1 MPMVYIGVVDGL
13 VICMA
18 SLVWIYAAR
27 EAGRML
33 NLLVSFSIWAIPP
46 VSLHH
51 PVHQSPE
58 DSLRQARQQI
68 VCYQTNPD
76 NRAWKKKL
84 WDGYELSLG
93 PTPHAADNPEEA
105 CTAAIYNAAGKVV
118 YRSTG
123 FNTRYHDAT
132 GMDIDGDGAPDV
144 VLMTDTGGG
153 NHCCWEIEV
162 LSLQPKPHL
171 VFTYNP
177 AGAFSFRKD
186 RDGRATLWSVEGGL
200 IEIGYSMADRPFA
213 LMVRK
218 VIDGKLTNVT
228 PESCPAV
235 FEDERFVADRS
246 RLTDAEVARFKSVQK
261 ISENEWETSL
271 AVSEIALQHAY
282 CRQWE
287 KAEKVIHSMW
297 PAYDQARVLDV
308 LKKEFLRIYPEA
320 TKSP

>member
-1 MPMVYIGVVDGL
+1 LHGFASVDLCCSRSRSHVESPRFFVHLGYT
-13 VICMA
+13 A
-18 SLVWIYAAR
+18 
-27 EAGRML
+27 
-33 NLLVSFSIWAIPP
+33 SFSTQ
-46 VSLHH
+46 

-132 GMDIDGDGAPDV
+132 GMVIDGDGAPDV

-228 PESCPAV
+228 PESCPLC
-235 FEDERFVADRS
+235 S
-246 RLTDAEVARFKSVQK
+246 RTSV
-261 ISENEWETSL
+261 SL
-271 AVSEIALQHAY
+271 
-282 CRQWE
+282 RT
-287 KAEKVIHSMW
+287 
-297 PAYDQARVLDV
+297 
-308 LKKEFLRIYPEA
+308 EA
-320 TKSP
+320 G